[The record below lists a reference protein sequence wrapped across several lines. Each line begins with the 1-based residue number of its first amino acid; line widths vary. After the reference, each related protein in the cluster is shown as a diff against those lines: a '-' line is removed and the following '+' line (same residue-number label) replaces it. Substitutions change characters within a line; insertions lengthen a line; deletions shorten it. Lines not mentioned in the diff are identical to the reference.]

1 MTYKQEKIIGSL
13 VILTFWII
21 IIGIVLVS
29 KFYLQNKGDVTETNT
44 QETNKVVLDDYS
56 QSIYSLSNEY
66 RNQNGIESLKLNSK
80 LTQAAQN
87 KADDLCNNNYWSHQ
101 LKDGE
106 GFEIFVTETG
116 YKYELLGENLGRK
129 FNSPERL
136 MNAWK
141 GSESH
146 NKNLLE
152 NYKET
157 GIGFN
162 ECDGLNI
169 TAVSFAR

>member
-1 MTYKQEKIIGSL
+1 MNRIEQVERLILGSVFISIIAFLIFISITTSINNGE
-13 VILTFWII
+13 VT
-21 IIGIVLVS
+21 
-29 KFYLQNKGDVTETNT
+29 QNNT

-56 QSIYSLSNEY
+56 QAIYSLSNEY
-66 RNQNGIESLKLNSK
+66 RTQNGIESLKLNSK

-162 ECDGLNI
+162 WCGGLNI
-169 TAVSFAR
+169 TAVEFAR